1 MTKRVVAPWLWCFFF
16 LVLIWGGIIYW
27 GDHVFTRHE
36 IPVSCMTSQL
46 NYHQENKTMVVL
58 GNSLLEAAF
67 PASIVTD
74 SDIKDQVAVVSRLG
88 MRIDDLDLLSIAF
101 QERVADVIA
110 IQDTIF
116 RHTKR
121 GVGEAKKNKTVLMAM
136 ASRFVR
142 FQFRALMSISPIC
155 GGAIE
160 QAQKKFEL
168 KGPKKKNKGKLS
180 ETKIKKLEQ
189 HYQSMTEKGV
199 SEKAIE
205 MVRKATES
213 GASIIV
219 FEIPRSVQ
227 VPEDRLKKGWRA
239 LLRETLE
246 PYDVRFAQ
254 VGVPMEVRFYRDISH
269 VNAAGNLQLKPHFE
283 KFVRE
288 ATN

>member
-16 LVLIWGGIIYW
+16 LVLIWKGIIYW

-36 IPVSCMTSQL
+36 IPISCMTSQL
-46 NYHQENKTMVVL
+46 NYHQEKKTMVVL

-67 PASIVTD
+67 PSSILTD
-74 SDIKDQVAVVSRLG
+74 SDIKDQVAVVARPG
-88 MRIDDLDLLSIAF
+88 MTIDDLDLLSIAF
-101 QERVADVIA
+101 QERPPDVIA
-110 IQDTIF
+110 VQDTLF

-121 GVGEAKKNKTVLMAM
+121 GEREAKKTKTVVTAM

-142 FQFRALMSISPIC
+142 FQFGKLMGHPPIC
-155 GGAIE
+155 GGEIE
-160 QAQKKFEL
+160 RVQQALEL
-168 KGPKKKNKGKLS
+168 KGPKKEKKGKLS
-180 ETKIKKLEQ
+180 EKKIKKLEQ
-189 HYQSMTEKGV
+189 NYQSMTEKGV
-199 SEKAIE
+199 SAKAIE

-213 GASIIV
+213 GSSIIV

-227 VPEDRLKKGWRA
+227 VPEERLKKGWRA
-239 LLRETLE
+239 LLRQTLE
-246 PYDVRFAQ
+246 PYNVRFAQ

>member
-121 GVGEAKKNKTVLMAM
+121 GVGEAKKK
-136 ASRFVR
+136 
-142 FQFRALMSISPIC
+142 
-155 GGAIE
+155 
-160 QAQKKFEL
+160 
-168 KGPKKKNKGKLS
+168 
-180 ETKIKKLEQ
+180 
-189 HYQSMTEKGV
+189 
-199 SEKAIE
+199 
-205 MVRKATES
+205 
-213 GASIIV
+213 
-219 FEIPRSVQ
+219 
-227 VPEDRLKKGWRA
+227 
-239 LLRETLE
+239 
-246 PYDVRFAQ
+246 
-254 VGVPMEVRFYRDISH
+254 
-269 VNAAGNLQLKPHFE
+269 
-283 KFVRE
+283 
-288 ATN
+288 